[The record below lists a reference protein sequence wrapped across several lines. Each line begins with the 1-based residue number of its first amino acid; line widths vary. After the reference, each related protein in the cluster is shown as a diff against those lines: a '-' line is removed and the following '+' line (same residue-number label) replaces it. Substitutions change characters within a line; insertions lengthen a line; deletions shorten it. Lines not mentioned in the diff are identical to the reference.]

1 MDKRQQKIEITPTF
15 YCEDHMNNPKNIFLY
30 YSFIVIFLFSC
41 GFITE
46 TTVIDTPDE
55 YRRTYDAKE
64 EIVLRAIAR
73 VFQERQMGL
82 NVTINRK
89 DRTVT
94 TDYFTRDDWRTKSI
108 ARVKQ
113 INWKETETVIT
124 IITEK
129 KTKTGWQMVRVL
141 KKEQYANV
149 FSEIELRIYEE
160 MAKIQ

>member
-1 MDKRQQKIEITPTF
+1 VDKRQQKIEITPTF
-15 YCEDHMNNPKNIFLY
+15 YFKDNMKNPKIIFLY
-30 YSFIVIFLFSC
+30 YFFIVIFLFSC

-55 YRRTYDAKE
+55 YRRTYEAKE

-89 DRTVT
+89 DRTVA
-94 TDYFTRDDWRTKSI
+94 TDYLTRDDWRTKSF

-113 INWKETETVIT
+113 IDWKETETVIS

-129 KTKTGWQMVRVL
+129 KTKTGWQMVRLL

-160 MAKIQ
+160 MAKIE

>member
-1 MDKRQQKIEITPTF
+1 M
-15 YCEDHMNNPKNIFLY
+15 
-30 YSFIVIFLFSC
+30 FSC

-55 YRRTYDAKE
+55 YRRTYEAKE

-89 DRTVT
+89 DRSVT
-94 TDYFTRDDWRTKSI
+94 TDFLTIDDWRTKSF

-113 INWKETETVIT
+113 IDWKETETVIT

-141 KKEQYANV
+141 KKEQYANL

-160 MAKIQ
+160 MAKIE

>member
-1 MDKRQQKIEITPTF
+1 MKKHKII
-15 YCEDHMNNPKNIFLY
+15 IS
-30 YSFIVIFLFSC
+30 YSVFIIIYLFSC

-46 TTVIDTPDE
+46 NTVIDTPDE
-55 YRRTYDAKE
+55 YRKTYEAKE

-73 VFQERQMGL
+73 VFQERQIGR

-89 DRTVT
+89 DKTVV
-94 TDYFTRDDWRTKSI
+94 TDYLIQDDWRTKSY
-108 ARVKQ
+108 AKVNQ
-113 INWKETETVIT
+113 INWKETETVIS

-129 KTKTGWQMVRVL
+129 KTKTGWEMRRL
-141 KKEQYANV
+141 LEKEQYANL

>member
-1 MDKRQQKIEITPTF
+1 MKKNKIILLCF
-15 YCEDHMNNPKNIFLY
+15 VFL
-30 YSFIVIFLFSC
+30 VINLFSC

-46 TTVIDTPDE
+46 NTIIDTPDE
-55 YRRTYDAKE
+55 YIKTYEAKE

-73 VFQERQMGL
+73 VFQEKQMGR

-89 DRTVT
+89 DKTVV
-94 TDYFTRDDWRTKSI
+94 TDYLIRDDWRTKSY
-108 ARVKQ
+108 AKVSQ
-113 INWKETETVIT
+113 INWKETQTVIS

-129 KTKTGWQMVRVL
+129 KTKTGWEMRRLLQ
-141 KKEQYANV
+141 KEQYANL

>member
-1 MDKRQQKIEITPTF
+1 MKTPKI
-15 YCEDHMNNPKNIFLY
+15 IFLY
-30 YSFIVIFLFSC
+30 YFFIVIFLFSC

-55 YRRTYDAKE
+55 YRRTYEAKE

-89 DRTVT
+89 DRTVA
-94 TDYFTRDDWRTKSI
+94 TDYFTRDNWRTKSF

-113 INWKETETVIT
+113 IDWKETETVIS

-129 KTKTGWQMVRVL
+129 KTKTGWQMVRLL
-141 KKEQYANV
+141 KKEQYDNV

-160 MAKIQ
+160 MAKIE

>member
-1 MDKRQQKIEITPTF
+1 MKNHKI
-15 YCEDHMNNPKNIFLY
+15 IFLHY
-30 YSFIVIFLFSC
+30 FFIVIFMFSC

-55 YRRTYDAKE
+55 YRRTYEAKE

-89 DRTVT
+89 DRSVT
-94 TDYFTRDDWRTKSI
+94 TDFLTIDDWRTKSF

-113 INWKETETVIT
+113 IDWKETETVIT

-141 KKEQYANV
+141 KKEQYANL

-160 MAKIQ
+160 MAKIE

>member
-1 MDKRQQKIEITPTF
+1 MKNHKI
-15 YCEDHMNNPKNIFLY
+15 IFLHY
-30 YSFIVIFLFSC
+30 FFIVIFMFSC

-55 YRRTYDAKE
+55 YRRTYEAKE

-82 NVTINRK
+82 NVTINRT
-89 DRTVT
+89 DRSVT
-94 TDYFTRDDWRTKSI
+94 TDFLTIDDWRTKSF

-113 INWKETETVIT
+113 IDWKETETVIT

-141 KKEQYANV
+141 KKEQYANL

-160 MAKIQ
+160 MAKIE

>member
-1 MDKRQQKIEITPTF
+1 M
-15 YCEDHMNNPKNIFLY
+15 
-30 YSFIVIFLFSC
+30 FSC

-55 YRRTYDAKE
+55 YRRTYEAKE

-82 NVTINRK
+82 NVTINRT
-89 DRTVT
+89 DRSVT
-94 TDYFTRDDWRTKSI
+94 TDFLTIDDWRTKSF

-113 INWKETETVIT
+113 IDWKETETVIT

-141 KKEQYANV
+141 KKEQYANL

-160 MAKIQ
+160 MAKIE

>member
-1 MDKRQQKIEITPTF
+1 MK
-15 YCEDHMNNPKNIFLY
+15 NPKIISLY
-30 YSFIVIFLFSC
+30 YFFIVIFMFSC

-113 INWKETETVIT
+113 INWKETETVIS

-160 MAKIQ
+160 MAKIE

>member
-55 YRRTYDAKE
+55 YRRTYEAKE

-89 DRTVT
+89 DRTVA
-94 TDYFTRDDWRTKSI
+94 TDYLTRDDWRTKSF
-108 ARVKQ
+108 ARVRQ
-113 INWKETETVIT
+113 IDWKETETVIS

-129 KTKTGWQMVRVL
+129 KTKTGWQMVRLL

-160 MAKIQ
+160 MAKIE

>member
-1 MDKRQQKIEITPTF
+1 MK
-15 YCEDHMNNPKNIFLY
+15 NPKIIFLY
-30 YSFIVIFLFSC
+30 YFFIVIFLFSC

-55 YRRTYDAKE
+55 YRRTYEAKE

-89 DRTVT
+89 DRTVA
-94 TDYFTRDDWRTKSI
+94 TDYLTRDDWRTKSF

-113 INWKETETVIT
+113 IDWKETETVIS

-129 KTKTGWQMVRVL
+129 KTKTGWQMVRLL

-160 MAKIQ
+160 MAKIE

>member
-1 MDKRQQKIEITPTF
+1 MKKTKIILLCF
-15 YCEDHMNNPKNIFLY
+15 VFL
-30 YSFIVIFLFSC
+30 VINYFSC

-46 TTVIDTPDE
+46 NTVIDTPDE
-55 YRRTYDAKE
+55 YIKTYEAKE

-73 VFQERQMGL
+73 VFQEKQMGR

-89 DRTVT
+89 DKTVV
-94 TDYFTRDDWRTKSI
+94 TDYLTRDDWRTKSY
-108 ARVKQ
+108 AKVSQ
-113 INWKETETVIT
+113 INWKETQTVIS

-129 KTKTGWQMVRVL
+129 KTKTGWEMRRLLQ
-141 KKEQYANV
+141 KEQYTNL

>member
-1 MDKRQQKIEITPTF
+1 MKKQKI
-15 YCEDHMNNPKNIFLY
+15 IFLY
-30 YSFIVIFLFSC
+30 YFFIVIFMFSC
-41 GFITE
+41 GIITE
-46 TTVIDTPDE
+46 TSVIDTPDE
-55 YRRTYDAKE
+55 YRKTYEAKE
-64 EIVLRAIAR
+64 DIVLRAIAR

-89 DRTVT
+89 DRTVV
-94 TDYFTRDDWRTKSI
+94 TDYFIRDDWRTKSL
-108 ARVKQ
+108 AKVKQ

-141 KKEQYANV
+141 KKDQYANL

-160 MAKIQ
+160 MAKIE

>member
-1 MDKRQQKIEITPTF
+1 
-15 YCEDHMNNPKNIFLY
+15 MNNPKNIFLY

-55 YRRTYDAKE
+55 YRRTYEAKE

-89 DRTVT
+89 DRSVT
-94 TDYFTRDDWRTKSI
+94 TDYLTIDDWRTKSF
-108 ARVKQ
+108 ARVKK
-113 INWKETETVIT
+113 IDWKETETVIT

-141 KKEQYANV
+141 KKEQYANL

-160 MAKIQ
+160 MAKIE